1 MLSVSRHWHLSQQCA
16 LSLGRLTVFLAASG
30 KALPADQ
37 GRWSLLSTQHW
48 WGTSGKLGLVL
59 GYQRDTNTL
68 EKVTQRATK
77 IIDGTGAHLSLEKT
91 QKELGLFSMEEAQWY
106 LTDVNKYLEGG
117 SKEDG
122 ARHISLV
129 PCARTRGNEDNW
141 NTGDSLWTSGST
153 AVLCKRQSI
162 DTGCPEAVGYPP

>member
-1 MLSVSRHWHLSQQCA
+1 MNRINCEAVQFTRFGSSRCCTDRARSA
-16 LSLGRLTVFLAASG
+16 L
-30 KALPADQ
+30 
-37 GRWSLLSTQHW
+37 
-48 WGTSGKLGLVL
+48 
-59 GYQRDTNTL
+59 
-68 EKVTQRATK
+68 KVTQRATK

-129 PCARTRGNEDNW
+129 HCARTRGNEDNW
-141 NTGDSLWTSGST
+141 NTGDSL
-153 AVLCKRQSI
+153 
-162 DTGCPEAVGYPP
+162 